1 MKIKIVRVV
10 SFIVVFLPL
19 FFYLLINLV
28 VTAPEGNYEN
38 KDIILFLED
47 DFVPCRFDKIDFQ
60 KINNDEVIVDFYRSD
75 LSVIP
80 EYEQI
85 VCLGKVNNYKING
98 DFINLEFGTNPIF
111 NILLIFSSLT
121 YLLFT
126 QIKFKIFRK
135 NIYLLQNLTF
145 SFLFEFFFQPF
156 LNISSI
162 ISRIMIFLIFYFLYE
177 NYFLPNFSKNIHIG
191 NSLINYSF
199 ISLLGFI
206 FAFSGKTILKDNF
219 IGNDQFLNLIAA
231 KKINFLGYS
240 NFEST
245 WNQHSA
251 LIPELYKYVFYNFP
265 TNDYQ
270 ANFFILFVFVITL
283 ISINF
288 QSILNKFGI
297 PSQKSL
303 IYTLSFFIVLVSLNL
318 GNRLIGIL
326 IMSLIIIFLL
336 NFLDNKKATT
346 LFLLIFFSI
355 FQIYNMESYGLA
367 ILGVFFFIIKISKN
381 KLSLIL
387 QSFIFSIISIFLVFS
402 REILNSEIPTLIKTN
417 YLFHIFNTKSQ
428 FSGGF
433 FERIIAIYESLTYP
447 FSRGSNFTL
456 ILYLIAIAFAI
467 YIIVNSKSFENK
479 YKVIA
484 YIFIFE
490 LTHLILTGPRFSH
503 YSEIILLPGMILFF
517 LMLDNIIESTNISG
531 KNFYLVSLII
541 LLMSISSTSTKRVK
555 EIIFSKDFT
564 QTSINFNNQKA
575 SEDLEVKQII
585 QFLRDN
591 NLSET
596 TIFWT
601 NQADWYWIIDNGNT
615 LPSTRMWWWIKMR
628 YVDEEKYD
636 WSRNWNENEFKSIY
650 LEDYKNENPKF
661 VLIDKTYKSV
671 PNIVNIIIESEYF
684 LIFESEKYSL
694 FQSISQQ

>member
-98 DFINLEFGTNPIF
+98 NFINLEFGTNPIL

-126 QIKFKIFRK
+126 QIKFKIFRN

-283 ISINF
+283 TSINF

-326 IMSLIIIFLL
+326 VMSLIIIFLL

-671 PNIVNIIIESEYF
+671 PNIVNTIIESEYF

>member
-98 DFINLEFGTNPIF
+98 NFINLEFGTNPIF
-111 NILLIFSSLT
+111 NILLILSSLT

-126 QIKFKIFRK
+126 QIKFKIFRN

-162 ISRIMIFLIFYFLYE
+162 ISRIMIFLIFYFLYV
-177 NYFLPNFSKNIHIG
+177 NNFSPNFSKNIHIS

-206 FAFSGKTILKDNF
+206 LAFSGKTILKDNF

-456 ILYLIAIAFAI
+456 ILYLIAIAIAV
-467 YIIVNSKSFENK
+467 YIIVNSKSIENK

-585 QFLRDN
+585 QLLRDD

-601 NQADWYWIIDNGNT
+601 NQADWYWIINNGNT

-671 PNIVNIIIESEYF
+671 PNIVNKIIESEYF
-684 LIFESEKYSL
+684 LIFESEKYYL

>member
-126 QIKFKIFRK
+126 QIKFKIFRN

-145 SFLFEFFFQPF
+145 SILFEFFFQPF

-162 ISRIMIFLIFYFLYE
+162 ISRIMIFLIFYFFYV
-177 NYFLPNFSKNIHIG
+177 NYFSPNFSKNIHTG

-283 ISINF
+283 TSINF

-326 IMSLIIIFLL
+326 VMSLIIIFLL

-367 ILGVFFFIIKISKN
+367 ILGIFFFIIKISKN

-585 QFLRDN
+585 QLLRDN

-671 PNIVNIIIESEYF
+671 PNIVNTIIESEYF

>member
-38 KDIILFLED
+38 KDIVLFLED

-98 DFINLEFGTNPIF
+98 NFINLEFGTNPIF
-111 NILLIFSSLT
+111 NILFIFSSLT

-177 NYFLPNFSKNIHIG
+177 NYFSPNFSKNIHID

-297 PSQKSL
+297 PLQKSL

-326 IMSLIIIFLL
+326 VMSLIIIFLL

-456 ILYLIAIAFAI
+456 ILYLIAIAFAV

-490 LTHLILTGPRFSH
+490 LIHLILTGPRFSH

-585 QFLRDN
+585 QLLRDN

-601 NQADWYWIIDNGNT
+601 NQADWYWIIDKGNT

-671 PNIVNIIIESEYF
+671 PNIVNKIIESEYF

-694 FQSISQQ
+694 FQSVSQQ

>member
-98 DFINLEFGTNPIF
+98 NFINLEFGTNPIL

-283 ISINF
+283 TSINF

-326 IMSLIIIFLL
+326 VMSLIIIFLL

>member
-126 QIKFKIFRK
+126 QIKFKIFRN

-162 ISRIMIFLIFYFLYE
+162 ISRIMIFLIFYFFYV
-177 NYFLPNFSKNIHIG
+177 NYFSPNFSKNIHTG

-326 IMSLIIIFLL
+326 VMSLIIIFLL

>member
-98 DFINLEFGTNPIF
+98 NFINLEFGTNPIL

-126 QIKFKIFRK
+126 QIKFKIFRN

-283 ISINF
+283 TSINF

-326 IMSLIIIFLL
+326 VMSLIIIFLL

>member
-98 DFINLEFGTNPIF
+98 NFINLEFGTNPIL

-283 ISINF
+283 TSINF

-326 IMSLIIIFLL
+326 VMSLIIIFLL

-585 QFLRDN
+585 QLLRDD

-601 NQADWYWIIDNGNT
+601 NQADWYWIINNGNT

>member
-98 DFINLEFGTNPIF
+98 NFINLEFGTNPIL

-326 IMSLIIIFLL
+326 VMSLIIIFLL

-585 QFLRDN
+585 QLLRDN

>member
-98 DFINLEFGTNPIF
+98 NFINLEFGTNPIL

-162 ISRIMIFLIFYFLYE
+162 ISRIMIFLIFYFFYE
-177 NYFLPNFSKNIHIG
+177 NYFSPNFSKNIHIG

-283 ISINF
+283 TSINF

-326 IMSLIIIFLL
+326 VMSLIIIFLL

-671 PNIVNIIIESEYF
+671 PNIVNTIIESEYF

>member
-38 KDIILFLED
+38 KDIVLFLED

-98 DFINLEFGTNPIF
+98 NFINLEFGTNPIF
-111 NILLIFSSLT
+111 NILFIFSSLT

-177 NYFLPNFSKNIHIG
+177 NYFSPNFSKNIHID

-326 IMSLIIIFLL
+326 VMSLIIIFLL

-456 ILYLIAIAFAI
+456 ILYLIAVTFAV

-585 QFLRDN
+585 QLLRDN

-671 PNIVNIIIESEYF
+671 PNIVNKIIESEYF

-694 FQSISQQ
+694 FQSVSQQ

>member
-1 MKIKIVRVV
+1 M
-10 SFIVVFLPL
+10 
-19 FFYLLINLV
+19 
-28 VTAPEGNYEN
+28 
-38 KDIILFLED
+38 
-47 DFVPCRFDKIDFQ
+47 
-60 KINNDEVIVDFYRSD
+60 
-75 LSVIP
+75 
-80 EYEQI
+80 
-85 VCLGKVNNYKING
+85 YKR
-98 DFINLEFGTNPIF
+98 
-111 NILLIFSSLT
+111 
-121 YLLFT
+121 
-126 QIKFKIFRK
+126 Q
-135 NIYLLQNLTF
+135 
-145 SFLFEFFFQPF
+145 
-156 LNISSI
+156 
-162 ISRIMIFLIFYFLYE
+162 
-177 NYFLPNFSKNIHIG
+177 
-191 NSLINYSF
+191 
-199 ISLLGFI
+199 
-206 FAFSGKTILKDNF
+206 
-219 IGNDQFLNLIAA
+219 
-231 KKINFLGYS
+231 
-240 NFEST
+240 
-245 WNQHSA
+245 
-251 LIPELYKYVFYNFP
+251 
-265 TNDYQ
+265 
-270 ANFFILFVFVITL
+270 
-283 ISINF
+283 
-288 QSILNKFGI
+288 
-297 PSQKSL
+297 
-303 IYTLSFFIVLVSLNL
+303 
-318 GNRLIGIL
+318 
-326 IMSLIIIFLL
+326 
-336 NFLDNKKATT
+336 
-346 LFLLIFFSI
+346 
-355 FQIYNMESYGLA
+355 
-367 ILGVFFFIIKISKN
+367 VFFFIIKISKN

-456 ILYLIAIAFAI
+456 ILYLIAITFAV

-479 YKVIA
+479 YKVIS

-585 QFLRDN
+585 QLLRDN

-671 PNIVNIIIESEYF
+671 PDIVNKIIESEYF

>member
-126 QIKFKIFRK
+126 QIKFKIFRN

-145 SFLFEFFFQPF
+145 SILFEFFFQPL

-162 ISRIMIFLIFYFLYE
+162 ISRIMIFLIFYFFYV
-177 NYFLPNFSKNIHIG
+177 NYFSPNFSKNIHTG

-326 IMSLIIIFLL
+326 VMSLIIIFLL

-456 ILYLIAIAFAI
+456 ILYLIAVTFAV

-585 QFLRDN
+585 QLLRDN

-671 PNIVNIIIESEYF
+671 PDIVNKIIESEYF

>member
-98 DFINLEFGTNPIF
+98 NFINLEFGTNPIL

-162 ISRIMIFLIFYFLYE
+162 ISRIMIFLIFYFFYV
-177 NYFLPNFSKNIHIG
+177 NYFSPNFSKNIHTG

-283 ISINF
+283 TSINF

-326 IMSLIIIFLL
+326 VMSLIIIFLL

-671 PNIVNIIIESEYF
+671 PDIVNKIIESEYF

>member
-98 DFINLEFGTNPIF
+98 NFINLEFGTNPIL

-283 ISINF
+283 TSINF

-326 IMSLIIIFLL
+326 VMSLIIIFLL

-367 ILGVFFFIIKISKN
+367 ILGIFFFIIKISKN

>member
-126 QIKFKIFRK
+126 QIKFKIFRN

-145 SFLFEFFFQPF
+145 SILFEFFFQPF

-162 ISRIMIFLIFYFLYE
+162 ISRIMIFLIFYFFYV
-177 NYFLPNFSKNIHIG
+177 NYFSPNFSKNIHTG

-326 IMSLIIIFLL
+326 VMSLIIIFLL

-367 ILGVFFFIIKISKN
+367 ILGIFFFIIKISKN

-456 ILYLIAIAFAI
+456 ILYLIAVTFAV

-517 LMLDNIIESTNISG
+517 
-531 KNFYLVSLII
+531 
-541 LLMSISSTSTKRVK
+541 
-555 EIIFSKDFT
+555 
-564 QTSINFNNQKA
+564 
-575 SEDLEVKQII
+575 
-585 QFLRDN
+585 
-591 NLSET
+591 
-596 TIFWT
+596 
-601 NQADWYWIIDNGNT
+601 
-615 LPSTRMWWWIKMR
+615 
-628 YVDEEKYD
+628 
-636 WSRNWNENEFKSIY
+636 
-650 LEDYKNENPKF
+650 
-661 VLIDKTYKSV
+661 
-671 PNIVNIIIESEYF
+671 
-684 LIFESEKYSL
+684 
-694 FQSISQQ
+694 

>member
-98 DFINLEFGTNPIF
+98 NFINLEFGTNPIL

-283 ISINF
+283 TSINF

-326 IMSLIIIFLL
+326 VMSLIIIFLL

-585 QFLRDN
+585 QLLRDN

-671 PNIVNIIIESEYF
+671 PNIVNIIIESEYS

>member
-98 DFINLEFGTNPIF
+98 NFINLEFGTNPIL

-283 ISINF
+283 TSINF

-326 IMSLIIIFLL
+326 VMSLIIIFLL

-585 QFLRDN
+585 QLLRDN

>member
-126 QIKFKIFRK
+126 QIKFKIFRN

-145 SFLFEFFFQPF
+145 SILFEFFFQPF

-162 ISRIMIFLIFYFLYE
+162 ISRIMIFLIFYFFYV
-177 NYFLPNFSKNIHIG
+177 NYFSPNFSKNIHTG

-326 IMSLIIIFLL
+326 VMSLIIIFLL

-355 FQIYNMESYGLA
+355 FQIYNMESSGLA
-367 ILGVFFFIIKISKN
+367 ILGIFFFIIKISNN

-456 ILYLIAIAFAI
+456 ILYLIAVTFAV

-479 YKVIA
+479 YNVIA

-585 QFLRDN
+585 QLLRDN

-671 PNIVNIIIESEYF
+671 PDIVNKIIESEYF

>member
-1 MKIKIVRVV
+1 MKIKIVKVV

-85 VCLGKVNNYKING
+85 VCLGKVNNYKINRN
-98 DFINLEFGTNPIF
+98 FINLEFGTNPIL

-177 NYFLPNFSKNIHIG
+177 NYFSPNFSKNIHIG

-283 ISINF
+283 TSINF

-303 IYTLSFFIVLVSLNL
+303 IYTLSFFIVLFSLNL

-326 IMSLIIIFLL
+326 VMSLIIIFLL

-490 LTHLILTGPRFSH
+490 LIHLILTGPRFSH

-585 QFLRDN
+585 QLLRDN

-671 PNIVNIIIESEYF
+671 PNIVNTIIESEYF

>member
-98 DFINLEFGTNPIF
+98 NFINLEFGTNPIL

-162 ISRIMIFLIFYFLYE
+162 ISRIMIFLIFYFFYE
-177 NYFLPNFSKNIHIG
+177 NYFSPNFSKNIHTG

-326 IMSLIIIFLL
+326 VMSLIIIFLL

-490 LTHLILTGPRFSH
+490 LIHLILTGPRFSH

-585 QFLRDN
+585 QLLRDN

-671 PNIVNIIIESEYF
+671 PNIVNTIIESEYF